1 MPRNLGA
8 AWIAAAQAKIVCPAL
23 LVNINI
29 NNENVHV
36 WSGIG
41 NYVWNGNTY
50 TGVGDLGQITLA
62 QETTEIQATG
72 SSLTLSGCNPVD
84 VNDALSD
91 TQLGGPA
98 TIYLALL
105 DPTTL
110 VMQGSP
116 TVLFS
121 GLVDAPTVFIDADNG
136 DDGTPAT
143 AMITIPIESRLAAL
157 GSGQQ
162 RKYSMADQARS
173 YPTDSA
179 FDRVSL
185 SQYLAELWG

>member
-1 MPRNLGA
+1 VPRNLGA

-23 LVNINI
+23 LVNINF
-29 NNENVHV
+29 NNENVYV

-41 NYVWNGNTY
+41 NFAWNGHAY
-50 TGVGDLGQITLA
+50 TGVGDLGQVQLA
-62 QETTEIQATG
+62 QETTEIQANG
-72 SSLTLSGCNPVD
+72 ASLTLSGCNPTD
-84 VNDALSD
+84 VNDALND
-91 TQLGGPA
+91 AQLSGAA

-105 DPTTL
+105 NPTTL
-110 VMQGSP
+110 AMQGSP

-121 GLVDAPTVFIDADNG
+121 GLVDAPTVFIDAENG

-143 AMITIPIESRLAAL
+143 AMITIPLESRLAAL
-157 GSGQQ
+157 SSGQM